1 MWVYTMAR
9 RGDGQMFV
17 VDLTHLGV
25 ISVTGPHNDSGE
37 PLWNIEAT
45 DGTVT
50 WVLAEAPSHVEAIS
64 IQRRFIC
71 ISLSTGER
79 AVNMNANRRQTP
91 E

>member
-25 ISVTGPHNDSGE
+25 ISVTGPHSDSGE
-37 PLWNIEAT
+37 QYWNIEASN
-45 DGTVT
+45 GSVS
-50 WVLAEAPSHVEAIS
+50 WVLAEAPSHVEAVS
-64 IQRRFIC
+64 IQRRLF
-71 ISLSTGER
+71 ISLSTGEH
-79 AVNMNANRRQTP
+79 AVNMNANRRQSH